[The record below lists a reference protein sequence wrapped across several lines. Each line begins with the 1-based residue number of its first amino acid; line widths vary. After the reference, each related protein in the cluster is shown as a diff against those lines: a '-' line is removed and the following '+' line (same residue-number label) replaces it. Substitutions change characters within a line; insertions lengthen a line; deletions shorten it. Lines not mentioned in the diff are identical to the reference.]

1 MEMENAESGPRQ
13 MLSDAI
19 GAVFRT
25 DQNAADFATA
35 LTHLAVAMTTASEAH
50 VVRPED
56 RSPIASSPAT
66 ATLAETVQRDLSE
79 RLKWNA
85 AAPDP
90 IEMSGVQAIVVA
102 LPGGETAA
110 LAIRLR
116 NPSPTLRALA
126 YERLVALSHLSF
138 GAFRHPDLQHL
149 TTLLAEVETDIDPE
163 DLAGRIRRF
172 ADADT
177 VALAW
182 FKGDAVARLALSDQ
196 PAAMARASLP
206 EVLEREL
213 RDARDPARRADNVYV
228 ASQGSDAVVVK
239 VDGARRHRN
248 FLPMVTQ
255 AMAAAQS
262 AGSITRRGAAR
273 RWARRGVF
281 ALAALG
287 LSLVPVPDARR
298 ISAEVIST
306 NTRTITAPLSGV
318 ILSVEVADRD
328 KVASGESVLFRI
340 DTDDILQELATAV
353 ADYSRALLE
362 REAARGA
369 RDAAALRNAELEAE
383 GLRARI
389 DLLEARRTSATVLAP
404 IDGLVSGGDD
414 FDRFSGATV
423 RQGDPI
429 MDVLDPDALALNLEV
444 TDDLLNRISEGETG
458 IFRPDFAPSQTFEG
472 SVAWISPAKSE
483 RSDITTFRGR
493 ATLPDDTG
501 PLRPGLRGVFVF
513 ERGFKPIYRVIWEG
527 LRDWVLLRLWI

>member
-1 MEMENAESGPRQ
+1 MEAETAESGPKQ
-13 MLSDAI
+13 TLSDAI
-19 GAVFRT
+19 GAVYRT

-50 VVRPED
+50 VIRPD
-56 RSPIASSPAT
+56 DLGPIASSPAN
-66 ATLAETVQRDLSE
+66 ATQAEAVQQDVSE
-79 RLKWNA
+79 RLDWNA
-85 AAPDP
+85 GAPDP
-90 IEMSGVQAIVVA
+90 IEVGGVQAIVIA
-102 LPGGETAA
+102 LPGGDVAA

-116 NPSPTLRALA
+116 NPTATLRALA

-138 GAFRHPDLQHL
+138 GAFRHPDLQDL
-149 TTLLAEVETDIDPE
+149 KSLLAAIETDIAPE
-163 DLAGRIRRF
+163 DLAGRIRQF
-172 ADADT
+172 TDADT

-182 FKGDAVARLALSDQ
+182 FRGDAVARLALSDQ
-196 PAAMARASLP
+196 PAATARASLP
-206 EVLEREL
+206 EMLEAEL
-213 RDARDPARRADNVYV
+213 REARDPARRADNVYV
-228 ASQGSDAVVVK
+228 ASQGVDAVAVK
-239 VDGARRHRN
+239 VDGARRHES

-255 AMAAAQS
+255 AIVQAHG
-262 AGSITRRGAAR
+262 AGTVTRRGAAR

-281 ALAALG
+281 ALVALG
-287 LSLVPVPDARR
+287 LSLVPIPDARR

-306 NTRTITAPLSGV
+306 NARTITAPLSGV
-318 ILSVEVADRD
+318 ILSVDVADRER
-328 KVASGESVLFRI
+328 VASGESVLFRI
-340 DTDDILQELATAV
+340 DTDDILQELATAE

-389 DLLEARRTSATVLAP
+389 DLLEARRASGTVLAP
-404 IDGLVSGGDD
+404 IDGLVSGGGL
-414 FDRFSGATV
+414 DRFSGATV

-429 MDVLDPDALALNLEV
+429 IDVMDPDALALNLEV
-444 TDDLLNRISEGETG
+444 TDDLLNRIAEGEAG

-472 SVAWISPAKSE
+472 TVAWISPAKSE

-501 PLRPGLRGVFVF
+501 TLRPGLRGVFVF
-513 ERGFKPIYRVIWEG
+513 ERGFKPIYRVVWDG